1 MGRLIRLPLRPGAEP
16 WRSKRQIADYFGYST
31 RWVELRVRDG
41 MPSEMIGGHRKF
53 RVSECEAWLLKG
65 RSA

>member
-16 WRSKRQIADYFGYST
+16 WLSKRQVAGHFGYTT

-41 MPSEMIGGHRKF
+41 MPSQMIGGHRKF
-53 RVSECEAWLLKG
+53 RLSECELWLTERG
-65 RSA
+65 AA